1 MIKIKRIICPT
12 DFSDFSQR
20 ALDHAIALA
29 RWYDADVSVLH
40 AIPRVLM
47 PPEFYPY
54 LQEPVTPD
62 PEVRE
67 RALTELGRFVHQ
79 AREEGVATEIR
90 LEEGDP
96 VEEIL
101 KLTERLAGD
110 LIVMGTHG
118 RRGFERWV
126 LGSVAEKVLR
136 LAKCPVLTVSMKPDV
151 KDEPKKVLFK
161 KILCP
166 IDFSS
171 GSIRALEFALSLA
184 EEANGKLTL
193 LHVLESVFEVAGDMA
208 ALAVSDYRDYVE
220 RGARERLEQAVPA
233 EARQWCEPEAVIT
246 SGRSY
251 QKILKYARERD
262 ADLIVMGVQGRSA
275 VDLMLFGSTTQHVV
289 RAAECPVLTIRSAN

>member
-1 MIKIKRIICPT
+1 MTEIKRIVCPT

-20 ALDHAIALA
+20 ALDHALALA
-29 RWYDADVSVLH
+29 RWYGSEVSVLH
-40 AIPRVLM
+40 TIPRVLM

-67 RALTELGRFVHQ
+67 RALAELGRFVRH
-79 AREEGVATEIR
+79 AREDGITAEIR

-101 KLTERLAGD
+101 KLTERLPGD
-110 LIVMGTHG
+110 LVVMGTHG

-136 LAKCPVLTVSMKPDV
+136 MAKCPVLTVPMNPDV
-151 KDEPKKVLFK
+151 KDEPEKVLFK

-171 GSIRALEFALSLA
+171 CSIKALEFALSLA
-184 EEANGKLTL
+184 EEADGKLTL
-193 LHVLESVFEVAGDMA
+193 IHVLESVFEDAGDMA
-208 ALAVSDYRDYVE
+208 ALAVSDYRDYME
-220 RGARERLEQAVPA
+220 RNARERLEQAVPA
-233 EARQWCEPEAVIT
+233 EARQWCESEAIIA

-251 QKILKYARERD
+251 QRILKYARERE

-289 RAAECPVLTIRSAN
+289 RAAECPVLTIRSG